1 MELKRTENQGILSW
15 QKKLLPLMIGML
27 AVLAFFF
34 FVASFIQLYYL
45 HSRIEDAPKLDLAQA
60 FSIPDSGGAATDMGK
75 LDYSKW
81 KALSILEGYSL
92 QRRYHQANVL
102 LMSRVWTRYLGFVTG
117 MILAFVGA
125 AFILGKLR
133 EPETKFDAEGIW
145 KFSLVTASPGLILAV
160 LGTLLMLA
168 TIVTHTEIEVTDS
181 PLYTQ
186 AQFAQPQT
194 IETPSQ
200 PAPLPPK
207 GEDIRGEMKK
217 NLEKA
222 QTQERKK

>member
-1 MELKRTENQGILSW
+1 VEKVGAKEVDPAPVENLGFIEWQGLSRRTHTEGDFTMESQRMETRGVFSW

-45 HSRIEDAPKLDLAQA
+45 HTRIEDAPKLDLAQA
-60 FSIPDSGGAATDMGK
+60 FSIPDSGGAATDIGK

-133 EPETKFDAEGIW
+133 EPETKLDSEGIW
-145 KFSLVTASPGLILAV
+145 KFSLTTASPGLILAV
-160 LGTLLMLA
+160 CVLLNW
-168 TIVTHTEIEVTDS
+168 IF
-181 PLYTQ
+181 Y
-186 AQFAQPQT
+186 
-194 IETPSQ
+194 
-200 PAPLPPK
+200 
-207 GEDIRGEMKK
+207 
-217 NLEKA
+217 
-222 QTQERKK
+222 